1 MFNPRLESLRGIAA
15 LMVALG
21 HSFLVVAVAQMEN
34 AYSVH
39 YSDLNSWT
47 EVATRSLFVLFNGGA
62 AVSIFFVLSGY
73 VLGLSLNKKSL
84 SNDSNTFL
92 DSLGF
97 VVRRLFRL
105 FPAHVVSVS
114 VIVASLYFFHE
125 AVRSP
130 VASSWFLNFYGMPLS
145 MPNLLDNFLLLATN
159 LNPVTWTLQVE
170 LLMSLLF
177 PVAFL
182 VCRSLSFKANVL
194 ALILLAYFC
203 AQLNYL
209 YLLFSF
215 VFYAG
220 LVLSQLAPNQTRKM
234 PASLV
239 NVMLLLGL
247 VALLGARVAVGE
259 KSLFMMAAIECFGA
273 VLIVFVLS
281 NRLEGERLG
290 AFLDHKWVRE
300 LGRISYSFYVLHFI
314 VLYWVGYVAL
324 WNISPAWVNENR
336 FVFGLGMA
344 ATSIPLA
351 VLIAKV
357 SYRWVEMPF
366 VGFGSRASKGL
377 VTALSLASSGIR
389 LRLAKV
395 SETTLLKRY
404 PGLCYLFAAM
414 PILYFAQ
421 LSNLLGR
428 SGALMPLN
436 LNGHSFVVS
445 DLANFH
451 VFALA
456 APLMIAL
463 ACFHYLSRRPSLAGL
478 IKFFVA
484 YLTLGFALVSAHF
497 FIALGGGAL
506 EIYQWQEL
514 GKFGLAWLS
523 SFGTPYFVCWSIGLA
538 LVWVHLMIRLPS
550 VVQWLILA
558 LMVPA
563 VILLPS
569 YVTTT
574 PLPYL
579 FAPWSPLNA
588 LPVASFV
595 ALLFGDTKV
604 LEHARLGMIV
614 ALVTALGAAVYEW
627 NFMLSEGFAP
637 SQLAALP
644 MSMRLSLY
652 ASVFALLLWSLSRHK
667 EAGALARMLAKCA
680 IPALLLYPVLNKV
693 LISNGAKMA
702 VDQVSF
708 AHWSFTL
715 LVFGLLL
722 SGAFLWRLLVLLKV
736 PVLAPARIEQ

>member
-21 HSFLVVAVAQMEN
+21 HSFLVVAIAQMEN

-47 EVATRSLFVLFNGGA
+47 DVATRSLFVLFNGGA

-73 VLGLSLNKKSL
+73 VLGLSLNKKAL

-105 FPAHVVSVS
+105 FPAHIVSVS

-125 AVRSP
+125 AVRFP
-130 VASSWFLNFYGMPLS
+130 VASSWFLNFYGAPLS
-145 MPNLLDNFLLLATN
+145 MPNLIDNFLLLATN

-182 VCRSLSFKANVL
+182 VCRSLSLKANVL
-194 ALILLAYFC
+194 ALLLLAYFC
-203 AQLNYL
+203 AQLKDF

-234 PASLV
+234 PASAV

-290 AFLDHKWVRE
+290 AFLDHKLVRE

-324 WNISPAWVNENR
+324 WNISPAWVNDNR

-351 VLIAKV
+351 VLIAKA
-357 SYRWVEMPF
+357 SYRWVEIPF
-366 VGFGSRASKGL
+366 VGFGSRVSKGL
-377 VTALSLASSGIR
+377 VTVLSSASSGIR
-389 LRLAKV
+389 LRLTAV
-395 SETTLLKRY
+395 SETTVLKRY
-404 PGLCYLFAAM
+404 PGLCYLLAAM
-414 PILYFAQ
+414 PVLYFAQ
-421 LSNLLGR
+421 VSNLLGR
-428 SGALMPLN
+428 SGALVPLN
-436 LNGHSFVVS
+436 LNKHSFGFS
-445 DLANFH
+445 DLAHFH

-463 ACFHYLSRRPSLAGL
+463 ACFHYLSRRPSFAGL
-478 IKFFVA
+478 IKYFVA
-484 YLTLGFALVSAHF
+484 YVTLGLALVSVHF
-497 FIALGGGAL
+497 FIALGGAAV

-514 GKFGLAWLS
+514 SKFGLAWLS
-523 SFGTPYFVCWSIGLA
+523 SFGTPYYVCWSIALA
-538 LVWVHLMIRLPS
+538 LIWVHLMVRLPS
-550 VVQWLILA
+550 AVQFLLLA
-558 LMVPA
+558 AMLPA
-563 VILLPS
+563 VILLPD

-574 PLPYL
+574 SLPFL

-595 ALLFGDTKV
+595 ALLFGNTKV
-604 LEHARLGMIV
+604 LDHARLGVIV
-614 ALVTALGAAVYEW
+614 ALLASLGAAVYEW
-627 NFMLSEGFAP
+627 SFMLSESFAP

-644 MSMRLSLY
+644 VTARLSLY
-652 ASVFALLLWSLSRHK
+652 TSVFALLLLALTRRK
-667 EAGALARMLAKCA
+667 EAGAFARMLAKCA
-680 IPALLLYPVLNKV
+680 IPALLLYPMLNKA

-715 LVFGLLL
+715 LIFGLLIG
-722 SGAFLWRLLVLLKV
+722 GAFLWRLLVLLKV